1 MVVTFDLDE
10 PRYARDAPSSPPTVA
25 DGHAARPVDRL
36 AGVGRSLIP
45 AERKP
50 CQGRRQ
56 GGALLSLRG
65 KGDALRAPLTR
76 CVRFAPFGRHAR
88 AEAPRCLICAGLRDE
103 RAVGRSLGRRRGRR
117 HQRRSVARRS
127 RPERTTL
134 EHCQWITRRPPPQPA
149 APIQAGPSLGAVSG
163 LVQLRGQWRLE
174 VLLSSVRVA
183 VPCGHR
189 SPGFRQRS
197 NYPFTG
203 KSSQSRSTV
212 YLNGPWHASVG
223 VPASLIRARASSH
236 WAWVPMTT
244 KSCGI
249 RPYEMPMGARI

>member
-1 MVVTFDLDE
+1 M
-10 PRYARDAPSSPPTVA
+10 
-25 DGHAARPVDRL
+25 
-36 AGVGRSLIP
+36 
-45 AERKP
+45 
-50 CQGRRQ
+50 
-56 GGALLSLRG
+56 ALLSLRG

-149 APIQAGPSLGAVSG
+149 APIQDGPSLGAVSG

-174 VLLSSVRVA
+174 VLLSWFASPSPADIGRRGFGRGPTIPLPGKA
-183 VPCGHR
+183 LSPAQPC
-189 SPGFRQRS
+189 
-197 NYPFTG
+197 T
-203 KSSQSRSTV
+203 STV
-212 YLNGPWHASVG
+212 PGTPPWA
-223 VPASLIRARASSH
+223 
-236 WAWVPMTT
+236 
-244 KSCGI
+244 CQ
-249 RPYEMPMGARI
+249 RP